1 MALIHSPSPESKIV
15 WQVATAKAGQ
25 PNIPKVDPARKD
37 TVKFA
42 IDGSSSEF

>member
-37 TVKFA
+37 TVQICDRLFN
-42 IDGSSSEF
+42 E